1 MSDNFNNNIKQLG
14 DILANENISES
25 LINIL
30 SLLANSSKKETPPE
44 EPQKENSSQSN
55 QNKQKDKSDEDFRNN
70 VELMRKVKSIINDA
84 NNLNDPRINLLTAI
98 KPFLNNNRQKK
109 VGDCIKLFQMFHL
122 TNMMTD
128 IEKSM

>member
-1 MSDNFNNNIKQLG
+1 MNNNFNGNIKQLG

-30 SLLANSSKKETPPE
+30 SLLANSSKKEKPPE
-44 EPQKENSSQSN
+44 ETEKENHLNDSQNN
-55 QNKQKDKSDEDFRNN
+55 QKNKSGEDFYNN
-70 VELMRKVKSIINDA
+70 TELVRKVNSIINDA
-84 NNLNDPRINLLTAI
+84 NSLNDPRINLLTAI
-98 KPFLNNNRQKK
+98 KPFLNSSRQKK

-122 TNMMTD
+122 SNVMSD

>member
-1 MSDNFNNNIKQLG
+1 MNNNFNNNVKQLW

-30 SLLANSSKKETPPE
+30 SLLANSSKKEKPPE
-44 EPQKENSSQSN
+44 ETEKENHHKDSQNN
-55 QNKQKDKSDEDFRNN
+55 QKNKSEEDFYNN
-70 VELMRKVKSIINDA
+70 DELVRKVKSIMNDA
-84 NNLNDPRINLLTAI
+84 NSLNDPRINLLTAI
-98 KPFLNNNRQKK
+98 KPFLNSSRQKK

-122 TNMMTD
+122 SNVMAD